1 MRMCVCVCVGMCVC
15 VCVCVGMRMCVCV
28 CVGMRMCVC
37 VCMLSNPEFAE
48 QFLLLP
54 LQPPLKKPAMSEVTY
69 EALAPSL
76 PPLPRGKAAGVQQ
89 CVTAALKACNHRCH
103 MAGQEAGAL
112 REEVRFHQAV
122 YQLQLDYI
130 MQAFE
135 ALRWDM
141 IVVCVCSASLLRP

>member
-1 MRMCVCVCVGMCVC
+1 
-15 VCVCVGMRMCVCV
+15 
-28 CVGMRMCVC
+28 MCVC
-37 VCMLSNPEFAE
+37 VCMCVCARVCMCVCGCVGVHACMHACEVILNVAQ

-54 LQPPLKKPAMSEVTY
+54 LQPPLKKPTMSEVTY
-69 EALAPSL
+69 EALVPSL

-103 MAGQEAGAL
+103 MVGQEAGAL

-130 MQAFE
+130 LQAFE

-141 IVVCVCSASLLRP
+141 GVCLCVCVCSASLLRP